1 MKSGPKTL
9 LSAVIAA
16 SFSLPVYAQ
25 DGFSGTY
32 QSAQPQQW
40 QPLAPQQG
48 YAPMQQ
54 QQQSYGQ
61 QPQGGFPAQQGGY
74 PAQQGGYPPQ
84 QGGYPPQQ
92 AGYPPQQAGYPPQQG
107 GYPPQQGGNP
117 PGLYQGGAQPPGQMS
132 TFYGYASEAGQQQQA
147 GASTQA
153 MPPMQGPY
161 SGGGG
166 TPQGAFYQQP
176 AMQQGMPPPQ
186 QGMPPMQQGMPPMQ
200 GQTQADDTAND
211 VQEEPEHTDK
221 FAGVKKAGKIV
232 AGVGAGVAGVYLL
245 NKAMNRMNPM
255 YGNSGYGGYPPP
267 GYGYGGYPP
276 QGYGYGGYPPPP
288 YGGMPYG
295 GYPSTGNPLLNMFLH
310 H

>member
-1 MKSGPKTL
+1 M
-9 LSAVIAA
+9 AA
-16 SFSLPVYAQ
+16 SFGLPVYAQ

-32 QSAQPQQW
+32 QSAPPQQW

-48 YAPMQQ
+48 YAPVQQAQQ
-54 QQQSYGQ
+54 QQPPYGQ
-61 QPQGGFPAQQGGY
+61 QTMQGS
-74 PAQQGGYPPQ
+74 
-84 QGGYPPQQ
+84 
-92 AGYPPQQAGYPPQQG
+92 YPPQQG
-107 GYPPQQGGNP
+107 GYPPQQGGYQPQQSGYP
-117 PGLYQGGAQPPGQMS
+117 PQQGGYPPQGSYQGGGAPS
-132 TFYGYASEAGQQQQA
+132 TMYGYASQQGMQSQA

-166 TPQGAFYQQP
+166 TPQGAYYQQP
-176 AMQQGMPPPQ
+176 PMQ

-200 GQTQADDTAND
+200 SQQQPMQGQTQIDDTAND
-211 VQEEPEHTDK
+211 IQQDEPEHTDK
-221 FAGVKKAGKIV
+221 LAGVKKAGKIV

-255 YGNSGYGGYPPP
+255 YGNGGFGGGYPPP

-276 QGYGYGGYPPPP
+276 PGYGYGGYPPPP